1 MQKWRS
7 VSNREIRGDF
17 RGCASLLLRTSAANS
32 FAAAAPAIIR
42 REFFSNWSH
51 ALRVWSK
58 TTLKSLLLPG
68 GILLLGVAVLMY
80 SGWLTLALP
89 ALSFLGYCAL
99 IGGMLLAWR
108 FHSSRIFFALV
119 VLFLAQEAIA
129 LFGGGHV
136 APGTAGWTAVQ
147 AAAVLVPLDFVLI
160 ALMHER
166 GFTVAAIAPVGLF
179 LFVQSVIVAVLCR
192 AAEGLPSSSVRGPS
206 PGDFGFCAVSLPG
219 YALLHICCAQA
230 SCLLARFLLIRKPVD
245 SALLWSLSAFF
256 LALRFSG
263 TTRVST
269 MYSAT
274 AACILAASIIENS
287 YLLAYHDELTTLPS
301 RRAFN
306 DALLR
311 LQHPYSIAVV
321 DIDHFKRFN
330 DTYGHDTGDQVLQ
343 LVAANLSRV
352 TGGGQAFR
360 CGGEEFN
367 ILFPGKNHC
376 RGCGSSRAVACG
388 DRVLGVP
395 HARRRPARSPPRTRP
410 ARTSGLAAAR
420 ERQTRFGSSPRKQS
434 PAPLS
439 VTVSI
444 GVATSAK
451 EESHPE
457 EVLQAADKAL
467 YRAKANGRNRVETAS
482 SRPTAK
488 LASKRWNCLNAGRSF
503 RTSKLSRSNSSVN
516 QAVQSNNG
524 SRGRLSKTC
533 GPDRQP

>member
-1 MQKWRS
+1 LESR
-7 VSNREIRGDF
+7 
-17 RGCASLLLRTSAANS
+17 
-32 FAAAAPAIIR
+32 
-42 REFFSNWSH
+42 
-51 ALRVWSK
+51 ALQLWSK

-68 GILLLGVAVLMY
+68 GIVLLGIAVLVY

-89 ALSFLGYCAL
+89 ALSFLGYSAL

-108 FHSSRIFFALV
+108 FHSSRIFLALV
-119 VLFLAQEAIA
+119 VLTLAQEAIA
-129 LFGGGHV
+129 LFGGGHI
-136 APGTAGWTAVQ
+136 ASGTAGWTAAR

-160 ALMHER
+160 ALMRER

-179 LFVQSVIVAVLCR
+179 LFAQSVIVGVLC
-192 AAEGLPSSSVRGPS
+192 AAEGLPSPPVRVHHLATSTAAPIS
-206 PGDFGFCAVSLPG
+206 MPG
-219 YALLHICCAQA
+219 YALVIFSGAG
-230 SCLLARFLLIRKPVD
+230 LLLLGRFLLIRKPVD

-263 TTRVST
+263 SPRVWT
-269 MYSAT
+269 IYSAT

-287 YLLAYHDELTTLPS
+287 YLLAYHDELTALPS

-330 DTYGHDTGDQVLQ
+330 DTHGHDTGDQVLQ
-343 LVAANLSRV
+343 LVAANLARV

-367 ILFPGKNHC
+367 VVFPGKTTSEVMDHVERLRAAIESSKFRV
-376 RGCGSSRAVACG
+376 RGS
-388 DRVLGVP
+388 DRREVP
-395 HARRRPARSPPRTRP
+395 RGPDRRNERTRGR
-410 ARTSGLAAAR
+410 ARKGDSIRKLAQ
-420 ERQTRFGSSPRKQS
+420 EQS
-434 PAPLS
+434 LPAPLS

-444 GVATSAK
+444 GVATSSK
-451 EESHPE
+451 EKLHPE

-482 SRPTAK
+482 SSRRKAR
-488 LASKRWNCLNAGRSF
+488 AQAGI
-503 RTSKLSRSNSSVN
+503 
-516 QAVQSNNG
+516 A
-524 SRGRLSKTC
+524 
-533 GPDRQP
+533 